1 MQSYSK
7 IIWKILKHFTTQFLQ
22 AQTLYFWSIDLRS
35 LYTQTYTIYIITI
48 YTLNDLV
55 KEQLHISKVEL
66 IGENFFPL
74 AEKLFHVYPIKLWLS
89 KMLLLVLARSLA
101 SQKVRKGRVKYGL
114 YCPLFYS
121 CRPHHAF
128 YTQGTSWAKNYKM
141 LQLYFSYCQ

>member
-1 MQSYSK
+1 M
-7 IIWKILKHFTTQFLQ
+7 
-22 AQTLYFWSIDLRS
+22 
-35 LYTQTYTIYIITI
+35 
-48 YTLNDLV
+48 V

-74 AEKLFHVYPIKLWLS
+74 AETFSRLS
-89 KMLLLVLARSLA
+89 HQVVAFKDATSTIARSLA

-141 LQLYFSYCQ
+141 LQLYFCYIANR

>member
-1 MQSYSK
+1 MENCEAFHYK
-7 IIWKILKHFTTQFLQ
+7 ISSRTDLVFLKRRSEILTHPN
-22 AQTLYFWSIDLRS
+22 
-35 LYTQTYTIYIITI
+35 IYNIHNIYI

-89 KMLLLVLARSLA
+89 KMLLVLLARSLA

-141 LQLYFSYCQ
+141 LQLYFSLLPI

>member
-1 MQSYSK
+1 M
-7 IIWKILKHFTTQFLQ
+7 
-22 AQTLYFWSIDLRS
+22 
-35 LYTQTYTIYIITI
+35 
-48 YTLNDLV
+48 V

-74 AEKLFHVYPIKLWLS
+74 AETFSRLS
-89 KMLLLVLARSLA
+89 HQVVAFKDATTSTKARSLA

-141 LQLYFSYCQ
+141 LQLHFSYRQ